1 MMEEI
6 NAHYVGGSLDG
17 KKVRPSLVR
26 YSLHKNL
33 PICHG
38 TNVFDDYWMQINE
51 SYLCK
56 KKDGKVV
63 CELIETTKHEI
74 NGR

>member
-6 NAHYVGGSLDG
+6 NAHYIGGSLDG

-26 YSLHKNL
+26 ASLYNNI
-33 PICHG
+33 PICHD
-38 TNVFDDYWMQINE
+38 TPVFDDYWMVIFEN
-51 SYLCK
+51 YLCK

-63 CELIETTKHEI
+63 CELIETEQSEI
-74 NGR
+74 IGR

>member
-6 NAHYVGGSLDG
+6 NAHYVGGSRDG
-17 KKVRPSLVR
+17 TKVRPSLVR
-26 YSLHKNL
+26 ASLHNNI
-33 PICHG
+33 PILHVK
-38 TNVFDDYWMQINE
+38 TVFDDYWMHISE

-63 CELIETTKHEI
+63 CELIETEQSEI
-74 NGR
+74 IGR

>member
-1 MMEEI
+1 MEEI

-17 KKVRPSLVR
+17 KKVKPSLVR
-26 YSLHKNL
+26 FSLQKNL
-33 PICHG
+33 PILHAK
-38 TNVFDDYWMQINE
+38 TVFDDYWMQINE

-63 CELIETTKHEI
+63 CELIETEQSEI
-74 NGR
+74 IGR